1 MCEKVKVY
9 CENRE
14 HGIMDF
20 YAVIGEEHYF
30 LFRMDYYDG
39 TVFQTYKNGVLFS
52 KILGQCYQ
60 RNGRKIDIVCK
71 RMQKVRDHIL
81 RNLKY
86 LEREQDIAIFE
97 QTAKFVRN
105 AA

>member
-20 YAVIGEEHYF
+20 YAVIGEEPRF
-30 LFRMDYYDG
+30 LFRTDYYDG
-39 TVFQTYKNGVLFS
+39 TVFQTYKNGVSFS
-52 KILGQCYQ
+52 KIHRQCYQ